1 VDRNQTNML
10 IDDRWHLWLI
20 DHSRAFRDHKCLKD
34 PAALKSVDRN
44 MLARMKALDQATLT
58 KELGKDI
65 SKDEI
70 KGLLARRDVIVK
82 LFEAKGESALFDRPS
97 RN

>member
-1 VDRNQTNML
+1 
-10 IDDRWHLWLI
+10 
-20 DHSRAFRDHKCLKD
+20 
-34 PAALKSVDRN
+34 
-44 MLARMKALDQATLT
+44 MKTLDQATLT

-65 SKDEI
+65 SKEEI